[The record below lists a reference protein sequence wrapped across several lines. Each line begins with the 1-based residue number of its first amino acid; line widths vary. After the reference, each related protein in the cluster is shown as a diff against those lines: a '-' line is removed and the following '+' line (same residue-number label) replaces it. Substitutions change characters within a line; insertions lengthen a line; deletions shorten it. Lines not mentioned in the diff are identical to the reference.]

1 MQAVQS
7 AVAVPL
13 EQLFLVLAVLLL
25 LSILGSKASG
35 RLGIPALVLFLVTG
49 MLAGSE
55 GIGGIWFN
63 DPSVAQAI
71 GVVAL
76 VFILF
81 AGGLDTN
88 WSFVRRSLGRAAIL
102 ATLGVALT
110 AFILAA
116 FVHWFLDLGWIESL
130 LLGAIVS
137 STDAAA
143 VFSILR
149 SKGVK
154 LREDIAATLELE
166 SGSNDP
172 MAVFLTTL
180 LIGWLGPGKHSLTAA
195 GLDFLQQMVFG
206 GALGIIIGLLAVYF
220 LNRITLD
227 VSGLY
232 PVLTIAVALFGYG
245 FTQWVGGNGF
255 LAVYAAGIVMANR
268 NFVQRRTLVRFHDGI
283 AWLMQIAMF
292 LVLGLL
298 VFPSAVRAVAG
309 PGLVV
314 GLFLMFVARPLAVY
328 LTLSFSELDFR
339 AKTLVAWVGL
349 RGAVPIILAT
359 FPLLAGVPQAG
370 AMFNIVFFIVLTS
383 VLVQGTT
390 LSLVAKWL
398 KLDQPLVRDVAPS
411 ERDLPQRP
419 DTELATVEVAEGS
432 AAAGKRMVE
441 IKDWPREASILV
453 LYRGEEFTVP
463 NGSTEILPGDRL
475 IVLTN
480 RSTIDQVRRLARG

>member
-1 MQAVQS
+1 MQS
-7 AVAVPL
+7 AAAVPL
-13 EQLFLVLAVLLL
+13 ERLFLVLAVLLL

-35 RLGIPALVLFLVTG
+35 RLGIPALVLFLFTG

-63 DPSVAQAI
+63 DPGLAQAI

-88 WSFVRRSLGRAAIL
+88 WSFVRRSVGRAAIL

-110 AFILAA
+110 AAILGA
-116 FVHWFLDLGWIESL
+116 FVHWFLDLGWIESF

-180 LIGWLGPGKHSLTAA
+180 LIGWLGPGQHSISAA

-206 GALGIIIGLLAVYF
+206 GALGIGIGLLAVFF

-227 VSGLY
+227 ASGLY

-268 NFVQRRTLVRFHDGI
+268 NFVARRTLVRFHDGI

-298 VFPSAVRAVAG
+298 VFPSAVRAVAV
-309 PGLVV
+309 PGLIV

-328 LTLSFSELDFR
+328 LTLAFSGLDFR

-398 KLDQPLVRDVAPS
+398 KMDKPLVKDVAPS

-419 DTELATVEVAEGS
+419 DTELATVEVVAGS
-432 AAAGKRMVE
+432 RAAGKRMVE
-441 IKDWPREASILV
+441 IRDWPREASVLV

-463 NGSTEILPGDRL
+463 TGSTEILPGDRL
-475 IVLTN
+475 IVLTS
-480 RSTIDQVRRLARG
+480 RSTIDQVRRLASG